1 MVFFVASAKLFAE
14 FPRVWMPFT
23 WIPLQY
29 IHISHLESS
38 PYPSGLGCIIYCLAG
53 ENGEWVVKTP
63 QTHSWMKLAAL
74 RANSRVRTRKL
85 SNFDRRKSKHL
96 NGFLCIHFRLGYKC
110 CHIINFYLI
119 KLYRLLSLYEENTNL
134 RWKSV
139 DKNRSNRFLTS
150 AIRFHIFT
158 RFDRYLHSKRP
169 SRIITALIFKF
180 ISFPCL
186 CKASY
191 G

>member
-53 ENGEWVVKTP
+53 ENGELVVKTP
-63 QTHSWMKLAAL
+63 QPHSWMKLAAL
-74 RANSRVRTRKL
+74 RANSHVRTRKL

-96 NGFLCIHFRLGYKC
+96 NGFLCIHFRLAYKC
-110 CHIINFYLI
+110 FHIIDYYLI

-134 RWKSV
+134 RWNSQLIKTAKPVPDECNTLSYLSSFWSLFALKNAKSYNNV
-139 DKNRSNRFLTS
+139 
-150 AIRFHIFT
+150 
-158 RFDRYLHSKRP
+158 
-169 SRIITALIFKF
+169 
-180 ISFPCL
+180 
-186 CKASY
+186 SY
-191 G
+191 P